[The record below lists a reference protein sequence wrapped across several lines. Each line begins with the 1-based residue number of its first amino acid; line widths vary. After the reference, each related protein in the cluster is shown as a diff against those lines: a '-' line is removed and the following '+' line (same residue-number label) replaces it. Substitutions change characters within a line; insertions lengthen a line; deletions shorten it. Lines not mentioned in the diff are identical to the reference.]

1 MHFRAMQKTKK
12 KLIPLN
18 IPLLKGN
25 EKKYLNDCLKSNY
38 VSSVGPFVKEFE
50 KKFSK
55 KIGSKYAVACSSGTS
70 ALHLA
75 LLSLYIGE
83 GDLVIAPNLTFVA
96 TINSIKYV
104 GAEPILMDIDENT
117 GHLDLKLLEKFLLK
131 ECFLKGKNCF
141 HKISKKII
149 KAIIP
154 VHILGHAVDML
165 KLRQLS
171 KKFFLHII
179 EDAAEALG
187 VSYRKKNVGTFGVI
201 GCFSFNGNKTI
212 TSGSGGMVVTDSKSL
227 AIRIKYLSTQA
238 KDDEKEFI
246 HNEIGYNYRMSNIH
260 AAIGLAQLEKLNL
273 YLGFKKKLAYHYMKA
288 LKEIDGISWLKPIN
302 EVKSSWWLFTLV
314 NNVNITKISSKKIIK
329 SLNTNGIEA
338 RQLWKPINLLP
349 PYRKSICIGGK
360 QSYKLYSSAIS
371 LPSSASLNNADQKK
385 VIESLRDIINNN
397 I

>member
-1 MHFRAMQKTKK
+1 MLKTKK
-12 KLIPLN
+12 KVIPLN

-25 EKKYLNDCLKSNY
+25 EKKYLIDCLKSNY
-38 VSSVGPFVKEFE
+38 VSSVGPFVREFE
-50 KKFSK
+50 YKFSK
-55 KIGSKYAVACSSGTS
+55 IIGSKYAVACSSGTS

-75 LLSLYIGE
+75 LLSLNIGKS
-83 GDLVIAPNLTFVA
+83 DLVIAPNLTFVA

-117 GHLDLKLLEKFLLK
+117 GHLDLKLLEDFLLK
-131 ECFLKGKNCF
+131 ECFVKGKNCF

-154 VHILGHAVDML
+154 AHILGHAVDML

-212 TSGSGGMVVTDSKSL
+212 TSGSGGMVVTDSKNL
-227 AIRIKYLSTQA
+227 AMRIKYLSTQA

-260 AAIGLAQLEKLNL
+260 AALGLAQLENLNL
-273 YLGFKKKLAYHYMKA
+273 YLGLKKKLAYHYMKA
-288 LKEIDGISWLKPIN
+288 LKKIDGISWLKPID
-302 EVKSSWWLFTLV
+302 EVKSSWWLFTLI
-314 NNVNITKISSKKIIK
+314 NNIDITKVSSKKIIK

-360 QSYKLYSSAIS
+360 QSYRLYNSAIS
-371 LPSSASLNNADQKK
+371 LPSSASLNKADQKK
-385 VIESLRDIINNN
+385 VIQSLGNIINKNT
-397 I
+397 